1 MAPSAGVSI
10 PIQVATNN
18 IATKSSLNFL
28 FSRKHNL
35 KLEQGATGRDFFSEA
50 RGHNGCIVTAYQF

>member
-10 PIQVATNN
+10 LIQVVTNN
-18 IATKSSLNFL
+18 TATKSSLNFL

-35 KLEQGATGRDFFSEA
+35 NLGQGVTGRDFFSEA
-50 RGHNGCIVTAYQF
+50 RGHIFTAYQF